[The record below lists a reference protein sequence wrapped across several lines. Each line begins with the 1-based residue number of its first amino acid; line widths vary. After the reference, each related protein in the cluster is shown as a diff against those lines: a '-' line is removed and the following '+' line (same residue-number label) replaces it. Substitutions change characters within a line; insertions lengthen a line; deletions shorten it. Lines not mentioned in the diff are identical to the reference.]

1 MTFAVRSAAE
11 IRDAILADRR
21 SRYLAAGRDLDI
33 QDGSDAY
40 AEAEAYA
47 LEAEAQ
53 ELAAKEAAERVLVR
67 SATGEDLDA
76 FAEDLGTA
84 RQAATYA
91 RRRVAITGTAG
102 ATLSL
107 AGETLN
113 AASGIRY
120 APVDSSGTALTS
132 VVMDGFGAATV
143 LTEADTE
150 GTVGNAETGTVLTWS
165 SAPSGMGATGTTLN
179 GGGAGSRDGEDEEL
193 DAALQTRLLELLR
206 ERPASGNRADWRA
219 KAMEI
224 DGVASAFVYPLV
236 APPASTPGAG
246 TPHTPGC
253 VTVVVVGP
261 AQGDTTTNSRIIESV
276 AGAALAAHKGYLEG
290 THEADGDETTS
301 GSQWR
306 PVTIEAADYTVEAAN
321 TQSQS
326 VVASVL
332 LAPGSSWSWTGA
344 ALTGVSATTT
354 AIVVSGDHSAKAG
367 KDALVFAG
375 TSGVGSVRGGWKKV
389 TIATAVYSTGNTTLT
404 FSAPL
409 ASAPD
414 HSKNVY
420 PAPSVWEALRL
431 AAFGHFDAL
440 APSDVDTGSH
450 PRSARFPPESWGTGY
465 YAKLYRQI
473 LARDLMGV
481 SGVLTAT
488 ITTPSS
494 DVTPSQAKTI
504 VELDEFLAVQA

>member
-21 SRYLAAGRDLDI
+21 ARYLAAGRDLDI

-53 ELAAKEAAERVLVR
+53 ELGTKEAAERVLVR

-120 APVDSSGTALTS
+120 APIDSSGTALTS

-165 SAPSGMGATGTTLN
+165 SAPSGMGATGTVTT
-179 GGGAGSRDGEDEEL
+179 GSGTRDAEDEEL

-224 DGVASAFVYPLV
+224 DGVASAFVYPLL

-261 AQGDTTTNSRIIESV
+261 AQGDSTTNSRIIESV

-321 TQSQS
+321 TQAQD
-326 VVASVL
+326 VVAAIL
-332 LAPGSSWSWTGA
+332 LAPGSTWSWSGA

-367 KDALVFAG
+367 KDALVFIG
-375 TSGVGSVRGGWKKV
+375 TNYTRGGWKKV

-404 FSAPL
+404 FSAAV

-414 HSKNVY
+414 HTKGVY

-431 AAFGHFDAL
+431 AAFAHFDAL
-440 APSDVDTGSH
+440 APSDVDTGSY